1 MQKRLKSAIKQWIID
16 CWQLTSP
23 SNIDAYIE
31 AGTLIKIS
39 EGKHLYLLPS
49 NNTEDSQI
57 TQHFEFQAHTID
69 EILIHKEKD
78 TGIYLKNI
86 SATIQA
92 DITLIRI
99 PEPQTII
106 LVDNI
111 LGKMTVPEIPQADIK
126 AIYRNNYINRRVSD
140 LVKTHSNTIKF
151 HDVHYELVAKD
162 LATKQDIH
170 VDNLQQYIT
179 SNQEAIEILIEQGF
193 IKDITKPL
201 GIPRRDHIL

>member
-16 CWQLTSP
+16 HWQLTPP

-69 EILIHKEKD
+69 ETLIHKEKD
-78 TGIYLKNI
+78 TGIYLKNVRAAI
-86 SATIQA
+86 TA
-92 DITLIRI
+92 DIPLTRI

-162 LATKQDIH
+162 LVTKQDIH